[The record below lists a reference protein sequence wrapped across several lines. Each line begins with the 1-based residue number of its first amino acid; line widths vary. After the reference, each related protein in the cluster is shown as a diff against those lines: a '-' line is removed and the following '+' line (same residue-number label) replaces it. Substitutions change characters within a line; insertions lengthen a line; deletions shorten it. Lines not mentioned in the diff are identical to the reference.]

1 MVLSAKDG
9 RMYTKSKQTFFI
21 VMDYVNKH
29 AEYIN
34 FRKIFKIPDVLR
46 ASPFKSPNLSKP
58 TISYKYPGT
67 IRSRV
72 LNYKEAYD
80 DKDCDISKMTCDC
93 SNNQFL
99 DKHHK
104 HVITG
109 DLAFIQNNKLRTL
122 LSKGLN
128 YRDQAPPSTDKA
140 YKAAKKA
147 VNQYCKD
154 MSERYKKSKEEFAE
168 WKTLIL
174 EQVQKQLQNCSFYPH
189 NVTLSDD
196 MVKNELKLLHDKF
209 VLIPTDK
216 AANNITIVCK
226 KYYISSIQ
234 KEIEPVKLSLLRS
247 WPYVY

>member
-1 MVLSAKDG
+1 
-9 RMYTKSKQTFFI
+9 
-21 VMDYVNKH
+21 
-29 AEYIN
+29 
-34 FRKIFKIPDVLR
+34 
-46 ASPFKSPNLSKP
+46 
-58 TISYKYPGT
+58 
-67 IRSRV
+67 
-72 LNYKEAYD
+72 
-80 DKDCDISKMTCDC
+80 MTCDC

-99 DKHHK
+99 DKYHK

-128 YRDQAPPSTDKA
+128 YRDQAPPSTADKA

-154 MSERYKKSKEEFAE
+154 MSERYKKSIEEFAE

-174 EQVQKQLQNCSFYPH
+174 EQVYPH

-209 VLIPTDK
+209 VLVPTDK

-226 KYYISSIQ
+226 KYYISLIQ
-234 KEIEPVKLSLLRS
+234 KEIAQILLKR
-247 WPYVY
+247 WIYQLIIL